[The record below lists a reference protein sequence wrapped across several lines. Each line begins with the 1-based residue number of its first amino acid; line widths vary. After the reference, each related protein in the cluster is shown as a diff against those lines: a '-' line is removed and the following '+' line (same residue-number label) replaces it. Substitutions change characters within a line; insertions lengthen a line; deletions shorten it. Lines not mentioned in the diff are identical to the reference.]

1 MAQPIGNT
9 NTVDPNLAE
18 GSLINHTRFGR
29 GRVIKLEG
37 TGNDKKAEIQFDS
50 AGVKKLLLR
59 FAKLEVI
66 D

>member
-29 GRVIKLEG
+29 GTVVKIDG
-37 TGNDKKAEIQFDS
+37 IGNDRKAEIQFDT
-50 AGVKKLLLR
+50 AGIKKLLLR
-59 FAKLEVI
+59 FAKLEVLG
-66 D
+66 